1 MDDDGHQG
9 GGRTSTA
16 ERTRRYRARRKAG
29 DRWVPGFDVSR
40 EVLARLVDEG
50 WTSEV
55 EASDPQKL
63 SDVVADLLDCWSRE
77 RGWPRS
83 AAAPRR
89 RASAQ

>member
-1 MDDDGHQG
+1 MGDHGDQDGE
-9 GGRTSTA
+9 RTGAA

-40 EVLARLVDEG
+40 DVLERLIEEG
-50 WTSEV
+50 WTTEE

-63 SDVVADLLDCWSRE
+63 SDVVADLLDCWARE

-83 AAAPRR
+83 AAAPLR